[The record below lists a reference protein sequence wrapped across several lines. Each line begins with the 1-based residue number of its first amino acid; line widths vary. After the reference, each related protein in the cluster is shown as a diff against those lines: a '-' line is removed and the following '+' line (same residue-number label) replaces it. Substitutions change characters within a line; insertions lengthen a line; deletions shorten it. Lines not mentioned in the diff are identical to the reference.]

1 VSLDPWNLLFL
12 ALVTSGVVAVAIFEL
27 RARTRSWRWWEPSA
41 LVCGWLAMVVAVG
54 SSLDSVGEEGSL
66 SAHIAQHVILGD
78 VAAPLLL
85 LAISPALGE
94 VLASA
99 YDRATDPA
107 RRRRRVL
114 VVALSPIGAATLWA
128 LATYV
133 WLVPP
138 IHRLAIPA
146 GPVHVL
152 DHASF
157 LVFGLLV
164 WLAAFDFRRAASVT
178 SWDELLA
185 ALRTADLPWWGRHV
199 YAMATRF
206 ALLPAILLIWL
217 APPAAYFLSG
227 QFPPGG
233 LTRHEDQVQA
243 ASLMLGFEMLLFG
256 LALILL
262 FVFASI
268 AEGRRREQEEQRGS
282 SARPT
287 FAEPDGHEQSRD
299 E

>member
-1 VSLDPWNLLFL
+1 MTLDPWNVLFL
-12 ALVTSGVVAVAIFEL
+12 ALVTAGVLAVAIFEL
-27 RARTRSWRWWEPSA
+27 RARDRSWRWWEPPA
-41 LVCGWLAMVVAVG
+41 LVCGWLVVVGAVG
-54 SSLDSVGEEGSL
+54 SSLDSAGEEGSL

-85 LAISPALGE
+85 LAISPALGAA
-94 VLASA
+94 LASA
-99 YDRATDPA
+99 YERAVRPA
-107 RRRRRVL
+107 RRRGRVL
-114 VVALSPIGAATLWA
+114 ALAFSPAGGAVLWA
-128 LATYV
+128 LATYL
-133 WLVPP
+133 WLVPS

-157 LVFGLLV
+157 LVFGLVV
-164 WLAAFDFRRAASVT
+164 WLAVFDFRRVAAVT
-178 SWDELLA
+178 SWDELVA
-185 ALRTADLPWWGRHV
+185 ALCTADLPWWGRHV

-217 APPAAYFLSG
+217 APSAAYFLPG

-256 LALILL
+256 FALTLL
-262 FVFASI
+262 FIFASVS
-268 AEGRRREQEEQRGS
+268 EGQRRERQR
-282 SARPT
+282 
-287 FAEPDGHEQSRD
+287 
-299 E
+299 